1 MRTPRGAAS
10 AAFPAAAPNTRSLDL
25 CAEFLE
31 LAAPSLAWTVTR
43 YDDSAAFV
51 QGARLRRGPT
61 PPLAFL
67 GAILAALIA
76 EREKAAEG

>member
-1 MRTPRGAAS
+1 
-10 AAFPAAAPNTRSLDL
+10 
-25 CAEFLE
+25 
-31 LAAPSLAWTVTR
+31 
-43 YDDSAAFV
+43 
-51 QGARLRRGPT
+51 LRRGPT